1 MNRSELNSLLE
12 HNVLLIGFLRRTPP
26 VGRRR
31 NMICTKSNFILNS
44 FQGRTNLNFRNP
56 KHGGP
61 AFDQAKANVV
71 VVWDILVQD
80 YRLVPCESVTV
91 IDTIPESE
99 FWEYYN
105 DAIYPMS
112 TKDKVKF
119 MNG

>member
-26 VGRRR
+26 VGHRR

-44 FQGRTNLNFRNP
+44 FQGRTNLNFRSP
-56 KHGGP
+56 KYGP
-61 AFDQAKANVV
+61 PDFDQAKANVV

-91 IDTIPESE
+91 IDTIPETG
-99 FWEYYN
+99 FWKYYN
-105 DAIYPMS
+105 EAIYPMS
-112 TKDKVKF
+112 AQAKVKF